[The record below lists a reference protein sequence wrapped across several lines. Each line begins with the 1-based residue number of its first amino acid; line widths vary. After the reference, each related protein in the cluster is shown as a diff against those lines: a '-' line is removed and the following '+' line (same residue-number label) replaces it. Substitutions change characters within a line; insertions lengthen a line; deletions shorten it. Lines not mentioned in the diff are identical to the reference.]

1 MSTLNRIVTM
11 NVKAAI
17 KAAGSP
23 SFYRLGK
30 QMAEVVERPPGIGL
44 AKHGLSVN
52 AETCRRHVED
62 CLSGRK
68 VWRIDY
74 LEGVALVLGVSLT
87 ELVSPPQLTRKTAP
101 ES

>member
-1 MSTLNRIVTM
+1 MGTLNRIVTM

-23 SFYRLGK
+23 TFYRLGK
-30 QMAEVVERPPGIGL
+30 MMAEVIERPPGIGL

-68 VWRIDY
+68 VWRLDY
-74 LEGVALVLGVSLT
+74 LEGVAIVLDTSIA
-87 ELVSPPQLTRKTAP
+87 ELVSTPQFAQRTRSP
-101 ES
+101 Q

>member
-44 AKHGLSVN
+44 VKHGLSVN

-74 LEGVALVLGVSLT
+74 LEGVALVLGVGVA
-87 ELVSPPQLTRKTAP
+87 ELVAPPKIGEQTARRA
-101 ES
+101 